1 LKAKAWV
8 TLDKPTFGENEP
20 VTGKVHV
27 ESNEYIQAKEI
38 RVEARVHESYEEL
51 VWVTLPN
58 NQRIQERQR
67 KKDTLFSQDVQ
78 ASGPTDVGQ
87 GPTREF
93 PFSVGM
99 PLRRPTRAGASI
111 ENEVKGVVAVHGRP
125 DVTGTTQVNIT
136 QGVAYPG
143 MMQPQMQP
151 VGYGPNPGY
160 PGYGQ
165 PPAYGPAPA
174 PGYGPQGYGPQ
185 GYGAP
190 GYGMPAPGYGM
201 PQPGPQGPVA
211 KVRCKYCQNMMD
223 QNANTC
229 PTCGA
234 HQ

>member
-1 LKAKAWV
+1 
-8 TLDKPTFGENEP
+8 LDKPTFGENEP
-20 VTGKVHV
+20 VAGKVHV
-27 ESNEYIQAKEI
+27 ESSEYVQAKEI
-38 RVEARVHESYEEL
+38 RVEARVFENYEEL

-67 KKDTLFSQDVQ
+67 KKNTLFSQDVK
-78 ASGPTDVGQ
+78 ASGPTDLGQ

-99 PLRRPTRAGASI
+99 PLRRPTRAGGSV
-111 ENEVKGVVAVHGRP
+111 EYEVKGVVAVHGRP

-136 QGVAYPG
+136 PGVAYPG
-143 MMQPQMQP
+143 IMQPQMQP
-151 VGYGPNPGY
+151 VGYAPNPGY

-165 PPAYGPAPA
+165 PYGPAPA
-174 PGYGPQGYGPQ
+174 PGYGPPGYAPQ

-201 PQPGPQGPVA
+201 PPQPGPQGPVA